1 MADERNEANEAGEG
15 SERRRHPRHSQ
26 PRLVLRIEER
36 KYRTRDWSLGG
47 FRIDGFHRSVYS
59 EEELE
64 GVVTTW
70 TGLFR
75 ESFNA
80 DVVHTYKQ
88 TMAEVE
94 EGVELELLFRP
105 SDILDEQHPP

>member
-1 MADERNEANEAGEG
+1 MTDETSEASAAGEG

-47 FRIDGFHRSVYS
+47 FRIAGFHRPVDR

-80 DVVHTYKQ
+80 DVVHSGT
-88 TMAEVE
+88 
-94 EGVELELLFRP
+94 GGDLRCRFRELPEALREALNKTK
-105 SDILDEQHPP
+105 